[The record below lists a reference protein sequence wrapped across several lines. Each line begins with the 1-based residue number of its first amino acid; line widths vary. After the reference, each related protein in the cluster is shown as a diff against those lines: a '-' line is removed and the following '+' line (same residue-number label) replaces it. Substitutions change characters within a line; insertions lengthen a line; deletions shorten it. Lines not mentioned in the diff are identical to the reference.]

1 MEFDINNTISYC
13 MTERCE
19 TKTFLCSILCCWY
32 ISVLVRCAISVN
44 CQLKIFFFFFK
55 LHNCWNFQWAVFFFY
70 MPAYPANFPGM
81 QRFHRGSLSKSSE
94 LMREVMTTTRDSTKR
109 AMTQAYAPR
118 QCVVYCLL
126 LLLFI
131 VENAC
136 KLPAFLLNENRVQIH
151 LANH

>member
-13 MTERCE
+13 MTERCK

-32 ISVLVRCAISVN
+32 ISGLVLCAISVN
-44 CQLKIFFFFFK
+44 CQLKIFFF
-55 LHNCWNFQWAVFFFY
+55 LNCIIAGISSGPFFFY
-70 MPAYPANFPGM
+70 MPAYPADFPGM

-94 LMREVMTTTRDSTKR
+94 LMREVMTITRDSTKR

-131 VENAC
+131 V
-136 KLPAFLLNENRVQIH
+136 
-151 LANH
+151 